1 MTPGIKRSIS
11 KLNPKQL
18 MSRSWFT
25 FILLVLFGLITPDGR
40 ATAADLVPR
49 EWKVDGVT
57 RVALIAVPPT
67 AITKPSPVVFG
78 FHGHG
83 GSMKNAARS
92 FRIHEHW
99 PEAIV
104 VYMQGLPTP
113 GQITDPEG
121 KKPGWQK
128 TKGDQ
133 SDRDLKFFDA
143 VFASLKTDYK
153 VDEKQVYGM
162 GHSNGG
168 SFTYLLWAERSDIF
182 AAVAPS
188 GAAALKSRNSLKPKP
203 MLHVAGD
210 NDPLVKYAWQQLMID
225 AVKKTNECGDGIPW
239 EGKCTEFPSKI
250 GAPVVTFVTSNGHK
264 FPEEAPALIVTF
276 FKQHQQQ

>member
-1 MTPGIKRSIS
+1 
-11 KLNPKQL
+11 

-25 FILLVLFGLITPDGR
+25 FLLLVLSGLIPPDGR
-40 ATAADLVPR
+40 AIAAELVPR

-57 RVALIAVPPT
+57 REALIAVPPT
-67 AITKPSPVVFG
+67 AITQLSPVVFG

-92 FRIHEHW
+92 FRIHELW

-133 SDRDLKFFDA
+133 SDRDLRFFDA
-143 VFASLKTDYK
+143 VFASLKKDYK
-153 VDEKQVYGM
+153 VDEKQVYCM

-168 SFTYLLWAERSDIF
+168 GFTYLLWAERSDIF

-188 GAAALKSRNSLKPKP
+188 GSAALKCRNVLKPKP
-203 MLHVAGD
+203 MLHIAGD
-210 NDPLVKYAWQQLMID
+210 NDPLVKYEWQKMMIES
-225 AVKKTNECGDGIPW
+225 VKKTNECGDGVPW
-239 EGKCTEFPSKI
+239 EERCTEFPSKI
-250 GAPVVTFVTSNGHK
+250 GTPVVTYVTSSGHK
-264 FPEEAPALIVTF
+264 FPAEAPALIVRF
-276 FKQHQQQ
+276 FQQHQQR